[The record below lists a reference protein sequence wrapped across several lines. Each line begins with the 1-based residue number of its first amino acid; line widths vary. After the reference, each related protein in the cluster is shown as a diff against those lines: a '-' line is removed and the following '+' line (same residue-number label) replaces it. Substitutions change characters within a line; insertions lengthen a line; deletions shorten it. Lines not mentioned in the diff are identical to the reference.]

1 MCCSVIPRN
10 DPSDNSA
17 VHVFQL
23 PHKPQTLQ
31 GYAGKTERK
40 KSQTLA
46 ASKLSA
52 HADKPTAPRRTSTQ
66 KIQKTPQVNR
76 KKIMSLIFTPT
87 VLCFLNAL

>member
-1 MCCSVIPRN
+1 MCCSAIPRN
-10 DPSDNSA
+10 GPRDNAA

-31 GYAGKTERK
+31 GYAGKTEKK

-52 HADKPTAPRRTSTQ
+52 HADKPAAPRRTSTQ

-76 KKIMSLIFTPT
+76 NKIMSLVFTLA
-87 VLCFLNAL
+87 VLYFF